1 MTGKTKECWME
12 FCEQAAKEQD
22 PKKLTALAKEINRL
36 LQEKEDR
43 PNKSRNSTNP
53 VRRGKLN
60 GVHDFM
66 NASLPENG
74 KPALLAL
81 VSLAPEGFPFAPCVD
96 DN

>member
-1 MTGKTKECWME
+1 MAGKTKECWME

-66 NASLPENG
+66 NASLLENG
-74 KPALLAL
+74 KHRLA
-81 VSLAPEGFPFAPCVD
+81 VPRSARASRFSLRAVR
-96 DN
+96 